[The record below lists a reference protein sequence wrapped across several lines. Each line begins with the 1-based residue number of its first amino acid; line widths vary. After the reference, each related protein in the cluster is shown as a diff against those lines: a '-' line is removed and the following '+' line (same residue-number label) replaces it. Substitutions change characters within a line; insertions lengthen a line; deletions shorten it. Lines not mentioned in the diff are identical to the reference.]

1 MRHVF
6 SVETSYFC
14 GRNVFSESENGK
26 SRIYNLRGNGG
37 NLHFP
42 LPSFLR
48 DILWISLLITDQ
60 PSTMKSF
67 LCAITIL
74 AIAAFASAS
83 PQEPTKTEVSGRT
96 TDVAARLN
104 FGTAISL
111 IVPIALG
118 VALVAAIA
126 PLFTGLFA
134 TPVPFGPTIGYARKG
149 KSLFS
154 GITQENVLQVL
165 DTFTKAIEAYSA
177 DTAKP
182 KL

>member
-1 MRHVF
+1 MKGF
-6 SVETSYFC
+6 FC
-14 GRNVFSESENGK
+14 V
-26 SRIYNLRGNGG
+26 L
-37 NLHFP
+37 
-42 LPSFLR
+42 
-48 DILWISLLITDQ
+48 
-60 PSTMKSF
+60 
-67 LCAITIL
+67 TIL

-83 PQEPTKTEVSGRT
+83 PQEPAKTDVSGRT

-104 FGTAISL
+104 FGTAVSL

-126 PLFTGLFA
+126 PLFTGLF
-134 TPVPFGPTIGYARKG
+134 TPIPFGPTVGYARKS

-165 DTFTKAIEAYSA
+165 DTVTKAIEAYSV